1 MLLFH
6 YHARA
11 INIRHGGSVEIELM
25 AQIHFQPPDPLD
37 FKNPEDWPRWKQRFE
52 QFRVASGLV
61 DQDAKKQVSTLL
73 YCLGEQA
80 ETVLSSTNI
89 SEEQR
94 KVYDSVIGKFDS
106 FFKVTRNVI
115 FERARFN
122 RRVQLEG
129 ESAEQFIVELYNLVE
144 FCNYGDLASEMIR
157 DRLVV
162 GIRDRRLSERLQL
175 DSELTLEKAKRAI
188 RQSGA
193 VQGQQHEL
201 KGTTTEPSSSLDK
214 LQTGTYKQARNAYG
228 RRPQSEGGK
237 KRRQPSIPSKSCT
250 RCGKGSHP
258 RDKCPAKDAVCHRCN
273 RKGHFMSCCLTKSLS
288 EVSHDGHLDTAFLD
302 TVTEK
307 SAISWQ
313 EQIVLNGNLIPFK
326 LDTGAE
332 VTAIAP
338 DTYHNLQNVELRKP
352 ERILSGPSRKPLKVI
367 GQFQGHFVHRTK
379 QTSQAVF
386 VVEGLKTNLLGLPT
400 ITALN
405 LAVRVDSITDIP
417 EQDIPKQ
424 FPSLFQG
431 LGNLGE
437 EYDIQLKS
445 EAKPFAIFTPR
456 HVALPL
462 RTKVQQELNRMESL
476 GVISRVDQ
484 PTPWCAGIVV
494 VPKKNGDIR
503 ICVDLKPL
511 NCNVLREVH
520 PLPTVDETLAQLSGA
535 CVFSKLDANSGFWQ
549 IPLTASSKLLT
560 TFLTHNGRY
569 CFNKLPFGI
578 SSAPEHYQKRM
589 GKILQN
595 LPGVLCHMD
604 DVLVFGRD
612 TKEHDMRLEKVLQQ
626 IQAAGATLNQEK
638 CQFRKSSLKFLG
650 HLIDQTGIRP
660 DPDKTSAIAEMPT
673 PKNPSDLRRFMGMIN
688 QFGKFSSNLAEL
700 TEPLRQLLS
709 KKNSWSWGYPQ
720 DQAFAKVKLE
730 LMKPTVLA
738 LFDVNADLKVSADAS
753 CFGLGAVL
761 LQSTNSCWQPVA
773 FASRVMTDTE
783 RRYAQ
788 VEKEALALTWA
799 CEKFS
804 TYILGKKF
812 MIETD
817 HKPLVPL
824 LGTKHLDDLP
834 PRVLR
839 FRLRLSRFEYDIKH
853 VPGKQLYTADTLSRA
868 PISTSESYN
877 LHEEADLLMQISI
890 DHLPASSQRI
900 DEIKKAQA
908 SDTVCSTLVSYCE
921 NGWPEKHAL
930 SLQLKPYWKWQGQL
944 STHNRLLLYGT
955 RIVIPSSM
963 QPEILQKLHDSH
975 QGIQRCR
982 LRAKTSVRW
991 PGISKQISD
1000 VIERCP
1006 ICVRDS
1012 PPRREPLIP
1021 SKLPDHP
1028 WQKIGTD
1035 LFYLKKS
1042 NYILIIDY
1050 FSRYIEVIKLKST
1063 TSQAIIEALQSVFS
1077 RHGIPET
1084 VVSDNGPQYS
1094 SNEFDTFA
1102 KRYNFI
1108 HTTSSPLFPQSN
1120 GQVERAVQTVKRL
1133 LSQSDDPYMALL
1145 TYRSTPLPWC
1155 NLSPSELLMGRRLRT
1170 TLPVV
1175 PDQLIP
1181 SWPYLDKFRNSNEQ
1195 FKQRQKA
1202 DYDRRHRTHPLA
1214 PIPNDTEVW
1223 VTSGSTP
1230 SPGRVTAHSSTPRSY
1245 IVETPQGEMRR
1256 NRLHLNVVPNGQ
1268 SSTNISNNTTPVIRN
1283 RPVTRSVTGTAIH
1296 PPDRLSY

>member
-1 MLLFH
+1 
-6 YHARA
+6 
-11 INIRHGGSVEIELM
+11 
-25 AQIHFQPPDPLD
+25 
-37 FKNPEDWPRWKQRFE
+37 
-52 QFRVASGLV
+52 
-61 DQDAKKQVSTLL
+61 
-73 YCLGEQA
+73 
-80 ETVLSSTNI
+80 
-89 SEEQR
+89 
-94 KVYDSVIGKFDS
+94 
-106 FFKVTRNVI
+106 
-115 FERARFN
+115 
-122 RRVQLEG
+122 
-129 ESAEQFIVELYNLVE
+129 
-144 FCNYGDLASEMIR
+144 
-157 DRLVV
+157 
-162 GIRDRRLSERLQL
+162 
-175 DSELTLEKAKRAI
+175 
-188 RQSGA
+188 
-193 VQGQQHEL
+193 
-201 KGTTTEPSSSLDK
+201 
-214 LQTGTYKQARNAYG
+214 
-228 RRPQSEGGK
+228 
-237 KRRQPSIPSKSCT
+237 
-250 RCGKGSHP
+250 
-258 RDKCPAKDAVCHRCN
+258 
-273 RKGHFMSCCLTKSLS
+273 
-288 EVSHDGHLDTAFLD
+288 
-302 TVTEK
+302 
-307 SAISWQ
+307 
-313 EQIVLNGNLIPFK
+313 
-326 LDTGAE
+326 
-332 VTAIAP
+332 
-338 DTYHNLQNVELRKP
+338 
-352 ERILSGPSRKPLKVI
+352 
-367 GQFQGHFVHRTK
+367 
-379 QTSQAVF
+379 
-386 VVEGLKTNLLGLPT
+386 
-400 ITALN
+400 
-405 LAVRVDSITDIP
+405 
-417 EQDIPKQ
+417 
-424 FPSLFQG
+424 
-431 LGNLGE
+431 
-437 EYDIQLKS
+437 
-445 EAKPFAIFTPR
+445 
-456 HVALPL
+456 
-462 RTKVQQELNRMESL
+462 MESL

-484 PTPWCAGIVV
+484 PTPWCAGMVV

-511 NCNVLREVH
+511 NSNVLREVH
-520 PLPTVDETLAQLSGA
+520 PLPTVDETLAQLCGA
-535 CVFSKLDANSGFWQ
+535 CVFSKLDANSGF
-549 IPLTASSKLLT
+549 PLTASSKLLT

-589 GKILQN
+589 GKILQG

-612 TKEHDMRLEKVLQQ
+612 IQEHDRRLEKVLQQ

-673 PKNPSDLRRFMGMIN
+673 PQNLSDLRRFMGMIN
-688 QFGKFSSNLAEL
+688 QFGKFSSKLAEL

-709 KKNSWSWGYPQ
+709 KKNSWSWGHPQ
-720 DQAFAKVKLE
+720 NQAFAKVKLE

-761 LQSTNSCWQPVA
+761 LQNTNSCWQPVA
-773 FASRVMTDTE
+773 FASRVMTDTD

-804 TYILGKKF
+804 TYILGKNF

-900 DEIKKAQA
+900 DEIKTAQA
-908 SDTVCSTLVSYCE
+908 SDTVCSTLISYCE
-921 NGWPEKHAL
+921 NGWPKKHSL

-944 STHNRLLLYGT
+944 STHNKLLLYGT
-955 RIVIPSSM
+955 RIVIPLSM
-963 QPEILQKLHDSH
+963 QPEILHKLHNGH

-982 LRAKTSVRW
+982 LRAKTSVWW

-1000 VIERCP
+1000 VIEKCA
-1006 ICVRDS
+1006 ICARDS
-1012 PPRREPLIP
+1012 SPRREPLIP
-1021 SKLPDHP
+1021 SKLPDYP

-1035 LFYLKKS
+1035 LFYLKKT

-1102 KRYNFI
+1102 KRYNFVHI
-1108 HTTSSPLFPQSN
+1108 TSSPLFPQSN

-1133 LSQSDDPYMALL
+1133 LNQSNDPYMALL

-1155 NLSPSELLMGRRLRT
+1155 NFSPSELLMGRRLRT
-1170 TLPVV
+1170 TLPIIQ
-1175 PDQLIP
+1175 DQLTP
-1181 SWPYLDKFRNSNEQ
+1181 LWPYLDTFRDSNEQ
-1195 FKQRQKA
+1195 FKLK
-1202 DYDRRHRTHPLA
+1202 
-1214 PIPNDTEVW
+1214 TEGRLR
-1223 VTSGSTP
+1223 SSP
-1230 SPGRVTAHSSTPRSY
+1230 SYLSSASHS
-1245 IVETPQGEMRR
+1245 Q
-1256 NRLHLNVVPNGQ
+1256 
-1268 SSTNISNNTTPVIRN
+1268 
-1283 RPVTRSVTGTAIH
+1283 
-1296 PPDRLSY
+1296 